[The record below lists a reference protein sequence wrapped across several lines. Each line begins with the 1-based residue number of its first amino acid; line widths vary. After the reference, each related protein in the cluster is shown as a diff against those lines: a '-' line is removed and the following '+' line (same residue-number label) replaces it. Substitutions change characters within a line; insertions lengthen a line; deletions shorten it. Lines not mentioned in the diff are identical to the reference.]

1 MLREQKKTKPL
12 REESCE
18 WKEMYLLLFRAITQ
32 ALEEMQMQ
40 NYGLAAQTLKDAQ
53 CGAEQRY
60 LEEQE

>member
-1 MLREQKKTKPL
+1 M
-12 REESCE
+12 

-53 CGAEQRY
+53 CGVEQRY

>member
-1 MLREQKKTKPL
+1 M
-12 REESCE
+12 

-53 CGAEQRY
+53 CSAEQHY